1 MSEKTIEVLRQAFST
16 LDVDEIARSVR
27 ELLHKGVGV
36 VEVVDALTVVL
47 KEVGDKFNKGEL
59 FLLHLVAAGIAAK
72 TVLSDVLEPELLK
85 AGAKRAVLGKV
96 AIGTVLGDI
105 HDIGK
110 SIVAAMLFAAGFEV
124 HDLGTEVPVEKFVE
138 DVKKNGANIIGL
150 SALLS
155 TTLPVQREVI
165 QALKAAG
172 VRDRV
177 KVVVGGAPVTKE
189 WAEDIGADGYA
200 EDAAEAVN
208 VVKKLMGFT

>member
-1 MSEKTIEVLRQAFST
+1 MSEKTIEVLRQAFLT
-16 LDVDEIARSVR
+16 LDVDEITRSVR

-36 VEVVDALTVVL
+36 VEVVDALTVAL

-59 FLLHLVAAGIAAK
+59 FLLHLIAAGIAAK

-85 AGAKRAVLGKV
+85 AGARRAVLGKV

-200 EDAAEAVN
+200 EDAVEAVK